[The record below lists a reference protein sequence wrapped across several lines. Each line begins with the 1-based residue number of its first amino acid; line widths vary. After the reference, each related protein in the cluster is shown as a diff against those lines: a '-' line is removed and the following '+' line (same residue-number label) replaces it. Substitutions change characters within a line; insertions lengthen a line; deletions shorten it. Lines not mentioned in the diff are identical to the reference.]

1 MNEYLDI
8 WEKFMGTLQPKE
20 YYELTLNEAVA
31 MLNEYYVQN
40 YLGEVSN
47 TEEWVEKW
55 LNEKLNR

>member
-1 MNEYLDI
+1 MENL
-8 WEKFMGTLQPKE
+8 TSPKK
-20 YYELTLNEAVA
+20 YYELTLDEAIA

-55 LNEKLNR
+55 LNKNIKDEA